1 MRKSVNGGG
10 SEYRLIEE
18 LSPLAKGPV
27 GGQDCRSS
35 LVPTVDDFIKILR
48 SRGSHGFQSKV
59 VENDHVGA
67 QYVHETTLV
76 AAIGSASVE
85 VIKQCVGLQA
95 KNVVAPAHGLV
106 TEPLREMRL
115 PHPRRAQD
123 PNPIVSDF
131 ESLQD
136 T

>member
-10 SEYRLIEE
+10 GEYRLVEE
-18 LSPLAKGPV
+18 LGPLAKGPV

-67 QYVHETTLV
+67 LGLDHLEARVPLQGGNY
-76 AAIGSASVE
+76 GG
-85 VIKQCVGLQA
+85 VG
-95 KNVVAPAHGLV
+95 PAHLKG
-106 TEPLREMRL
+106 
-115 PHPRRAQD
+115 Q
-123 PNPIVSDF
+123 
-131 ESLQD
+131 
-136 T
+136 